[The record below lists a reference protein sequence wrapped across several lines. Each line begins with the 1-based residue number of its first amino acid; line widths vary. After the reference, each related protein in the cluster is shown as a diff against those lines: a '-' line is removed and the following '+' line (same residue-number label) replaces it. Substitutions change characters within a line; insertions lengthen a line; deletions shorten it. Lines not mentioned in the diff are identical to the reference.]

1 MMFLL
6 QKCDTFDRTT
16 KGRTWLVGV
25 TSQDHPDYT
34 QLIWSS
40 SMKMHFIDSQ
50 RLNYVKNIAIAFS
63 RNLHMLVSN
72 ALFPM

>member
-1 MMFLL
+1 MASKRISNNMIFLF

-16 KGRTWLVGV
+16 IGRTWLVGV

-40 SMKMHFIDSQ
+40 SIKLHFIDSQ
-50 RLNYVKNIAIAFS
+50 LLNDLKIKTYIC
-63 RNLHMLVSN
+63 
-72 ALFPM
+72 